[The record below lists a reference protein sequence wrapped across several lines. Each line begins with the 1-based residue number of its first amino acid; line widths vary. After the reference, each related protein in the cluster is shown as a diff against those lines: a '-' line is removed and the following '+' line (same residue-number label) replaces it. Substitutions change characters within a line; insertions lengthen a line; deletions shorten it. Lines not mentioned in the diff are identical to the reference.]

1 MISCRG
7 GSSRG
12 AAGLQPSL
20 KNVRQKIPPKGETRL
35 SVDLVAKFHNIIIF
49 GTSGTT
55 LAQRFLGIEQNQCFA
70 LFQRRRLCDDVFST
84 LADEFGVFGAVF
96 GTALKERNQTIGYK
110 KHGGISA
117 YRKAFL
123 LF

>member
-1 MISCRG
+1 M
-7 GSSRG
+7 
-12 AAGLQPSL
+12 AKLALSL
-20 KNVRQKIPPKGETRL
+20 
-35 SVDLVAKFHNIIIF
+35 DLVAKFHNTIIF
-49 GTSGTT
+49 GTSDTI
-55 LAQRFLGIEQNQCFA
+55 LAQRFLGIQQHQCFA

-84 LADEFGVFGAVF
+84 LADEFGDFGAVF
-96 GTALKERNQTIGYK
+96 GTALKERNQRIGYK